1 MLSEALKIKWR
12 KKQHK
17 IVWNKYDIV
26 LWDVTVVNE
35 SWRKCFL
42 FKKNGR
48 EWRKQQVVL
57 VVTGFLHMETHFIVM
72 KECHYYTRETENTLL
87 STVFVFRKEC
97 EKKNWISILWS
108 SCTCQSCVLAHKI
121 QKGVKILQMALFSLI
136 GFSAVWYVE
145 YAIVFSVWILTI
157 LTQYCEY
164 LRRILQL
171 LCVCLCHWL
180 NSWTVTCVWETFQN
194 LIY

>member
-1 MLSEALKIKWR
+1 MEDEDSSSRLWSLSLCRVKII
-12 KKQHK
+12 QHFTVFV
-17 IVWNKYDIV
+17 VW
-26 LWDVTVVNE
+26 LP
-35 SWRKCFL
+35 R
-42 FKKNGR
+42 R
-48 EWRKQQVVL
+48 
-57 VVTGFLHMETHFIVM
+57 METHFIVI